1 MDHLRI
7 EEQNLID
14 QYVRGT
20 MPADERAE
28 FEEHFVDCAACQ
40 EQIEA
45 ARSLRL
51 AVRESVAETRAGSG
65 WRWTAIAACAC
76 VGIAIAASSVFLFE
90 RQSARSEL
98 ASVRS
103 SLERAPVVFGLSL
116 SRDASEPRDVTI
128 PAEPRWMV
136 FLAEID
142 ATRYSRYRAAVIGS
156 RGHSVRRAPCRD
168 VHLGSVW
175 RAGGRRVDH
184 GRAFS
189 SAAGGRQVASH
200 RNSASRRGRR
210 LRTRGSA
217 PQNNSLSGWDSL
229 ASPLTLNPY
238 ESPSHR

>member
-14 QYVRGT
+14 RYVRGS

-51 AVRESVAETRAGSG
+51 AVRESVAETGRGSG

-76 VGIAIAASSVFLFE
+76 LGVALAASSIFLFE

-116 SRDASEPRDVTI
+116 SRDASEPRDITI
-128 PAEPRWMV
+128 PGEARWMV

-156 RGHSVRRAPCRD
+156 RGEEIWKQDGIEANSPDSISVAIPS
-168 VHLGSVW
+168 GSLH
-175 RAGGRRVDH
+175 AGTYTLVVSGAQLDGALITVARFPVRLV
-184 GRAFS
+184 
-189 SAAGGRQVASH
+189 AGK
-200 RNSASRRGRR
+200 
-210 LRTRGSA
+210 
-217 PQNNSLSGWDSL
+217 
-229 ASPLTLNPY
+229 
-238 ESPSHR
+238 

>member
-14 QYVRGT
+14 RYVRGT

-28 FEEHFVDCAACQ
+28 FEEHFVDCASCQ
-40 EQIEA
+40 EQIEVA
-45 ARSLRL
+45 KSLRL
-51 AVRESVAETRAGSG
+51 AVRGSVAETSQSSG

-76 VGIAIAASSVFLFE
+76 LGVALGAGSVFLFE

-116 SRDASEPRDVTI
+116 SRDASEPRDVTL

-142 ATRYSRYRAAVIGS
+142 ASRYSRYRAAVIGG
-156 RGHSVRRAPCRD
+156 RGEEIWKQDGIESSSPDSISVAIP
-168 VHLGSVW
+168 
-175 RAGGRRVDH
+175 
-184 GRAFS
+184 
-189 SAAGGRQVASH
+189 SATLHPGTFTLVVSGTQQDGALITVA
-200 RNSASRRGRR
+200 RFPLR
-210 LRTRGSA
+210 LAAR
-217 PQNNSLSGWDSL
+217 
-229 ASPLTLNPY
+229 
-238 ESPSHR
+238 